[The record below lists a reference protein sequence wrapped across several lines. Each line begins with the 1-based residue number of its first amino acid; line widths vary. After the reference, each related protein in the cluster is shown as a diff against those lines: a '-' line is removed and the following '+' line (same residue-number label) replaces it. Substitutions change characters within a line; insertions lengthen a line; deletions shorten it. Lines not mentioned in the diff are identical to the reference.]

1 MRPTT
6 PVRSQNRIRSAE
18 RHWLRRAGY
27 KCGSAGTERADG
39 GHGFP
44 RTPTETVRTASAKI
58 IFDFVLPHEM
68 RVSANSCA
76 EPRKEGVLGDI
87 LMAGHTE
94 CAQQR
99 TYGFRV
105 RCRTGLGAIEAGC
118 KTAIGT
124 RCKHPGMF
132 RAVLGANAV
141 LALRR
146 TQLNGRFE
154 GCWAARR
161 A

>member
-1 MRPTT
+1 
-6 PVRSQNRIRSAE
+6 
-18 RHWLRRAGY
+18 
-27 KCGSAGTERADG
+27 
-39 GHGFP
+39 
-44 RTPTETVRTASAKI
+44 
-58 IFDFVLPHEM
+58 
-68 RVSANSCA
+68 
-76 EPRKEGVLGDI
+76 
-87 LMAGHTE
+87 MAGHTE

-141 LALRR
+141 LALPC

-154 GCWAARR
+154 DYWAARR